1 MFKRDLN
8 KNTIVRLRCDK
19 LFTERLELDIQK
31 RIVFPAIR
39 RGRVDFYQK
48 GGKIFSYQNE
58 FYTHKKYTAA
68 IRSDKD
74 YISES
79 DLQQNK
85 VEVITNFFDGYEQ
98 IKENCSLYPGVE
110 AEGVSR
116 IYHKYPFTN
125 NDSGVVVL
133 DIEISFEATSEER
146 SQDRIDILLFNKKTQ
161 ELRFYE
167 AKHYSNSELWAV
179 EGTLPRAVS
188 QIQRYEKQ
196 IQEEGKGILSEYC
209 NYIRIVNEL
218 FGCGLPEPKSI
229 DNKVTLLVFGYD
241 RDQQRGRMQKILLD
255 DGSVAGIQHYFIG
268 NISAVNIDNMWKAV
282 KCG

>member
-1 MFKRDLN
+1 MFKRDLD
-8 KNTIVRLRCDK
+8 KNTIDKLRCNK
-19 LFTERLELDIQK
+19 LFTERLEPDIKQGT
-31 RIVFPAIR
+31 VFPAIR
-39 RGRVDFYQK
+39 QGRVDFYHK

-58 FYTHKKYTAA
+58 FYTHKKYASV

-74 YISES
+74 YISEL
-79 DLQQNK
+79 DLQQK
-85 VEVITNFFDGYEQ
+85 VGVITNFFDGYEQ
-98 IKENCSLYPGVE
+98 IKENCSLYSGDE

-125 NDSGVVVL
+125 NDSVVVVL

-146 SQDRIDILLFNKKTQ
+146 SQDRIDILLFNKKTH

-167 AKHYSNSELWAV
+167 AKYFYNSELWAV

-196 IQEEGKGILSEYC
+196 IQKEGKGILSEYC
-209 NYIRIVNEL
+209 RYIRIVNEL
-218 FGCGLPEPKSI
+218 FGCDLPEPESV

-241 RDQQRGRMQKILLD
+241 RDQQKGRMQKLLLD
-255 DGSVAGIQHYFIG
+255 ASVAGIQHYFIG